1 MAEGYK
7 KIFWGIVIST
17 FHVTIGMLTI
27 LPPFIGWIVVLTGIS
42 ELEQQKSDEIF
53 SSSKKGTL
61 VLIILSL
68 ASVIISFLGNRT
80 MESFIV
86 IMFFPLI
93 AEAIELV
100 VFHKILEASVYHFS
114 QRNQQ
119 ETASIYISKDKTYI
133 VLMAIVFL
141 LIAIAVTF
149 NLATMNMIGA
159 VAAIISRIYLLTIM
173 NALSKE
179 EYKMEDITRSL
190 HKNDAA

>member
-80 MESFIV
+80 MESFIP

-114 QRNQQ
+114 ERNQQ

-133 VLMAIVFL
+133 VLMAIAFL

-159 VAAIISRIYLLTIM
+159 LAAIISRIYLLTIM
-173 NALSKE
+173 SALGKE
-179 EYKMEDITRSL
+179 EYKVEDNALS
-190 HKNDAA
+190 A